1 MKCIIAG
8 ASGLVGNILLHD
20 LIKDS
25 NFSEISILVRK
36 KIKIE
41 SNKIKQIIFDF
52 QDMESYKKLAP
63 TDVIFCCLGTTI
75 KVAKSK
81 EKFRKVDFEYP
92 LLLAKNVK
100 TQNFTVISS
109 MGANKNSM
117 VFYSKVKGE
126 LEEELKKLNFASLN
140 IFRPSQL
147 SGERKVKRKAEVI
160 SEKIMNAFHFIIPK
174 NYNLIKAETVAKA
187 MKINAIKNNK
197 GTFTFFSNEIKQI
210 VINEKK

>member
-8 ASGLVGNILLHD
+8 ASGLVGNILLQE

-25 NFSEISILVRK
+25 NFSEIIILVRK

-41 SNKIKQIIFDF
+41 SKKVKQIIFNF
-52 QDMESYKKLAP
+52 QDIENYKKLEP
-63 TDVIFCCLGTTI
+63 TDIIFCCLGTTI
-75 KVAKSK
+75 KIAKSK
-81 EKFRKVDFEYP
+81 ENFKKVDFEYP

-100 TQNFTVISS
+100 TKNFTVISS
-109 MGANKNSM
+109 MGANKKSL

-160 SEKIMNAFHFIIPK
+160 SEKIMKVFHFMIPK
-174 NYNLIKAETVAKA
+174 NFDLIKAETVAKA
-187 MKINAIKNNK
+187 MNISAIKNNK
-197 GTFTFFSNEIKQI
+197 GTFTFLSNDIKQI
-210 VINEKK
+210 VINEKN